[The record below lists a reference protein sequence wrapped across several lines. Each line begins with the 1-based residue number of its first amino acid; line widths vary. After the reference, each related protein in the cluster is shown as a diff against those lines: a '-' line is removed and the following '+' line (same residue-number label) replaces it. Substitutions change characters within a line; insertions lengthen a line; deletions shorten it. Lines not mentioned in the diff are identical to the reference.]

1 MSQIAKN
8 HENALK
14 KIGGKILS
22 SDGRVVLAR
31 VEKAGAKTWVQAS
44 AFNDGAGYELVI
56 VESKAMEQEIVADAA
71 ALKAGLAA
79 EGRVAV
85 YGIHFD
91 TNKATVKPESAP
103 ALEQITRLLQQ
114 DPKLQVFVV
123 GHTDGVGTLEANL
136 KLSSERAAAV
146 VAALVSRGVGA
157 ARLKPTGVGPY
168 SPVAS
173 NRTEEGRAKNRRVEL
188 VDRP

>member
-91 TNKATVKPESAP
+91 TNKATGKPESAP